1 MTREAL
7 LRILLSQA
15 KANGFEFRKWFEG
28 HIEPE
33 WPGSKSAL
41 HLLCRG
47 SRYYA
52 LLFSHDFARCFWKQG
67 AQMSFVVPAVSYTKA
82 AAGGRIV
89 TVSRKAFTRRTTK
102 PDAWRYHLREMA
114 ASEDPLRYLKR
125 FTPVQEDLAV
135 TSHPPANLERVH
147 AVQLSG
153 SVE

>member
-15 KANGFEFRKWFEG
+15 KANGFEFRKWFEKN
-28 HIEPE
+28 IEPE

-41 HLLCRG
+41 QLLCKG

-52 LLFSHDFARCFWKQG
+52 LIFSHDFARFFWKQG
-67 AQMSFVVPAVSYTKA
+67 AQMTFVVPAVSYTKA
-82 AAGGRIV
+82 GAGGGIV
-89 TVSRKAFTRRTTK
+89 TVSRKAFTRRTIK

-125 FTPVQEDLAV
+125 FTPVQEDLAAA
-135 TSHPPANLERVH
+135 THPPANLSLVH
-147 AVQLSG
+147 AVQLTS